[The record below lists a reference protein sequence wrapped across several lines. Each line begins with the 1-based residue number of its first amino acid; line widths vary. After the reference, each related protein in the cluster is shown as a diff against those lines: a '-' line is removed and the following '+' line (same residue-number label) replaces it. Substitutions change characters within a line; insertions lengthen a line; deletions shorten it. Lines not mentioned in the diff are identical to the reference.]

1 MTVADTRNS
10 KWRPPKSFS
19 FQKLFL
25 LSVLV
30 AVILNFR
37 CRPISGHVGSV
48 IYELG
53 MAESVGVAASTAS
66 KSISVQ
72 KLFLLPVLM
81 AAILNFGCRPVSDH
95 VLSATS
101 ESGVVDNVGV
111 AVETASPSF
120 SSKVIFACLYFP
132 HVDFRVLSRHFG
144 TSGQSKREAMTSSC
158 RAFIQAIGL

>member
-1 MTVADTRNS
+1 MNRRRWRRDSNGNPHIFGHARLRYGTDDMTRY
-10 KWRPPKSFS
+10 RPF
-19 FQKLFL
+19 
-25 LSVLV
+25 
-30 AVILNFR
+30 N
-37 CRPISGHVGSV
+37 VG
-48 IYELG
+48 I
-53 MAESVGVAASTAS
+53 AALTSS

-72 KLFLLPVLM
+72 KLFLLPALM
-81 AAILNFGCRPVSDH
+81 TAIFNFGCRPVSDH

-144 TSGQSKREAMTSSC
+144 TSGQSKREAMTSYC
-158 RAFIQAIGL
+158 RALIQVIGLK